1 MPILFV
7 DSFDD
12 RTAYSDK
19 YDSATTVTSGAG
31 TTAGRTGNGIS
42 CRTSGG
48 AGVFTRL
55 DKTLAAPVGT
65 ICAGFAVKDV
75 TTAHWLFR
83 AFDGSTN
90 QIGLYQNANGTV
102 SVVRG
107 DGTVLATTADAITN
121 LAYLYIEV
129 RFVIHNTAGAYEVRM
144 NGVTQV
150 SATGVNTRTSPN
162 NQATK
167 FTIFSAFDGGDGNWG
182 FQSID
187 DVYIADDAF
196 YGGIKVLVTLPNGDG
211 ASTQWARTGGTVAG
225 NYTAVNEA
233 SPDDST
239 SYVSSPNVGDLDL
252 YDFANLPDPS
262 IAVKALQVWTRH
274 ERDDV
279 VTRKAKMIVRSAGT
293 NYPQGE
299 FTTAQNVW
307 QDDVQVLPTDPAT
320 GVAWT
325 GAGVDAAQFGVQV
338 TV

>member
-12 RTAYSDK
+12 RSITGGVIGYKWSSYSNSNN
-19 YDSATTVTSGAG
+19 YAIAVP
-31 TTAGRTGNGIS
+31 GRTGNGI
-42 CRTSGG
+42 TSQADG
-48 AGVFTRL
+48 AFSLRK
-55 DKTLAAPVGT
+55 DLAALQTFYMGLALK
-65 ICAGFAVKDV
+65 AGGNLTFAQ
-75 TTAHWLFR
+75 F
-83 AFDGSTN
+83 FDGGTLQLDLHTN
-90 QIGLYQNANGTV
+90 
-102 SVVRG
+102 G
-107 DGTVLATTADAITN
+107 DGTISVRRGGSVVLGTSTQAISASAF
-121 LAYLYIEV
+121 AYLEFSATIDPS
-129 RFVIHNTAGAYEVRM
+129 AGAFTLKM
-144 NGVTQV
+144 NGVTIL
-150 SATGVNTRTSPN
+150 SASGVNTRASAN
-162 NQATK
+162 NRVTGYW
-167 FTIFSAFDGGDGNWG
+167 IGDAVFNHAV
-182 FQSID
+182 FD
-187 DVYIADDAF
+187 DVYIADDQF

-233 SPDDST
+233 SPDDNT

-262 IAVKALQVWTRH
+262 VAVKALQVWTRH

-279 VTRKAKMIVRSAGT
+279 VTRKAKMVVRSAGT

-307 QDDVQVLPTDPAT
+307 QDDVQVLATDPAT

-325 GAGVDAAQFGVQV
+325 GAAVDAAQFGVQV